1 MAKALR
7 DMKGCLTEAGL
18 QAFRSAPPGRAPAE
32 LAQHVAGCARCQDR
46 VLAADEGAL
55 GPGKRKP
62 PPPLWRVFAL
72 FFAGLVLALLL
83 FLWMRSVLAPA
94 P

>member
-1 MAKALR
+1 MAAALR
-7 DMKGCLTEAGL
+7 DMKGCLTPAGL
-18 QAFRSAPPGRAPAE
+18 QAFRAAPPGRAPVE

-46 VLAADEGAL
+46 VLAADEGTL
-55 GPGKRKP
+55 GPGQRKS

-72 FFAGLVLALLL
+72 FFAGLVLALVL
-83 FLWMRSVLAPA
+83 FLWMRKLLSPG